1 MATNGLEGGGENG
14 ERSSPHPEET
24 RGADPD
30 RPPTNTTL
38 NGSDFNL
45 GPSDPHSFETEQEP
59 KEKSTDSESTSKHES
74 SAQNS
79 KDPEE
84 RSPQGEEFGQR
95 NGLEVPQEDADRVD
109 AGGQFQGGGELN
121 STTVDS
127 GVLKTQDNDTFPKQI
142 TPPLESEADILAE
155 GEELGAGDGDWGL
168 PMGMEDSGETE
179 LDDAGIKASLR
190 RDGPKDDVVDGVLP
204 SQAGE
209 ATVAMH
215 KGLPLQPLGPEVVNL
230 GNTNGAREGG
240 VPLQQRDLPGTSMDL
255 GPTMAP
261 EEDDA
266 VVKNGANTSGS
277 SQEVESVGNQ
287 EVDVH
292 ELPGGLEDESRDET
306 ATAAQDGERR
316 LSEEPSGDDVSS
328 RSGQLDARESVGV
341 DKNGSNGSSLV
352 NAAEMEDAGINGNEQ
367 ITEKQLNG
375 MKSDEDG
382 PHLGFQ
388 ADRNGA
394 GDGIPV
400 HESLHNQPPDSE
412 HPRAS
417 LDLQNVTGGSNS
429 SGSHAKSS
437 NETLLPPTNVS
448 SIPAGQPKE
457 KSVFVRLSNRIR
469 DLEVNMSLFSSYLDQ
484 LSSRLDH
491 TA

>member
-1 MATNGLEGGGENG
+1 MATSGLEGGGENG

-24 RGADPD
+24 RSADPD
-30 RPPTNTTL
+30 RPPTDTTL
-38 NGSDFNL
+38 DGNPSGDDLSL
-45 GPSDPHSFETEQEP
+45 GPSNPHAFETAQEP
-59 KEKSTDSESTSKHES
+59 KETLTDSESTSKHES

-95 NGLEVPQEDADRVD
+95 NGLDVPQEDADRGD

-127 GVLKTQDNDTFPKQI
+127 GVLKTQDNDTFSKQI
-142 TPPLESEADILAE
+142 TPPLKSEEDILAE

-179 LDDAGIKASLR
+179 LDDTGIKTSLR
-190 RDGPKDDVVDGVLP
+190 RDGPKDDMVDGVLP

-215 KGLPLQPLGPEVVNL
+215 KGLPLQPLGPEVVNM
-230 GNTNGAREGG
+230 NGAREGG
-240 VPLQQRDLPGTSMDL
+240 VPLQPGDLPGTSMDL

-266 VVKNGANTSGS
+266 VVKNGVNTSGS

-292 ELPGGLEDESRDET
+292 ELPGELEDESRDDT
-306 ATAAQDGERR
+306 ATAAQDSVRR
-316 LSEEPSGDDVSS
+316 LSQEPSRDNVSS
-328 RSGQLDARESVGV
+328 WSEQLDVRENVGV

-352 NAAEMEDAGINGNEQ
+352 SAAEMEDAGNEQ

-388 ADRNGA
+388 ADQNGA
-394 GDGIPV
+394 GDRIPV

-417 LDLQNVTGGSNS
+417 LDLQNVTGGSNA